1 MAGKLVKLMLIAPLA
16 ILGMILF
23 VFIGGEIVLYLWNW
37 LMPPLF
43 GWPMLTFWKALGLLA
58 LCRILF
64 GGFGWH
70 RSRGFRFNGGT
81 GGRFGRMSPEE
92 RERFRQ
98 SVREHCRQI
107 IRETLGF
114 EPGAPKPEQQ

>member
-1 MAGKLVKLMLIAPLA
+1 MAGRFLKMLFIVPLA
-16 ILGMILF
+16 ILGIVLF
-23 VFIGGEIVLYLWNW
+23 AFIGGLIVLHLWNW

-43 GWPMLTFWKALGLLA
+43 GWHELTVWKAIGLLA

-70 RSRGFRFNGGT
+70 RSGRSHLRWRGDDRCN
-81 GGRFGRMSPEE
+81 RMSPDE

-98 SVREHCRQI
+98 SVREHF
-107 IRETLGF
+107 GV
-114 EPGAPKPEQQ
+114 GSSGPKPEEH

>member
-1 MAGKLVKLMLIAPLA
+1 MAGKLLKIMFIAPLA

-23 VFIGGEIVLYLWNW
+23 AFIGGEIVLHLWNW

-43 GWPMLTFWKALGLLA
+43 GWHELTFWQALGLLA

-70 RSRGFRFNGGT
+70 RSRGFRFGGGM
-81 GGRFGRMSPEE
+81 GGHFARMSPEE

-98 SVREHCRQI
+98 SVREHCRQFV
-107 IRETLGF
+107 REQLGSD
-114 EPGAPKPEQQ
+114 PVTPKPEQQ

>member
-1 MAGKLVKLMLIAPLA
+1 MAGRFIKMMFIIPLA

-23 VFIGGEIVLYLWNW
+23 AFIGGEIVLHLWNW

-43 GWPMLTFWKALGLLA
+43 GWHELTFWQALGLLA
-58 LCRILF
+58 LCRVLF

-70 RSRGFRFNGGT
+70 RGGGSRFRRGM

-98 SVREHCRQI
+98 SVRDYCRQAVHDHI
-107 IRETLGF
+107 
-114 EPGAPKPEQQ
+114 GAAPDPKPEEH